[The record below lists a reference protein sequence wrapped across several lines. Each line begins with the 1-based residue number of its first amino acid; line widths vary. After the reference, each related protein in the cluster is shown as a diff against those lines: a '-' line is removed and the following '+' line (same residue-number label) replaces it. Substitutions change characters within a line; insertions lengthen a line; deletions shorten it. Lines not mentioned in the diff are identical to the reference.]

1 MIWMCEIIG
10 ECELWR
16 DKKNKVI
23 RDKSLLMYVN
33 MEEHTLSFKIVFNV
47 NKNEK
52 SELAPVDMNFKSMF
66 TFVRLFSIQFNR
78 IGAQ

>member
-1 MIWMCEIIG
+1 
-10 ECELWR
+10 
-16 DKKNKVI
+16 
-23 RDKSLLMYVN
+23 MYVN

-47 NKNEK
+47 NNNEK